1 MDDEALIDDCIS
13 GNARAQKSLFDRFA
27 PKMLGVVL
35 RYVNDKERANDILQ
49 DSFIKIFQNLTS
61 FKKDGSLEGWVR
73 RIVVNTAL
81 DYLRRNKKYL
91 GHVEIT
97 DISLNVSNSSDA
109 IGKLEKESLMEI
121 IQSLPDG
128 YRMVFNLY
136 AIEGYSHK
144 EIADKLEISENTSK
158 SQYSRA
164 KTAIQKLLEKY
175 GIER

>member
-1 MDDEALIDDCIS
+1 MNDEALIDECIT
-13 GNARAQKSLFDRFA
+13 GNARAQKSLFDRFS
-27 PKMLGVVL
+27 PKMMGVVL
-35 RYVNDKERANDILQ
+35 RYVNDRERANDVLQ
-49 DSFIKIFQNLTS
+49 DAFIKVFQNLTT

-91 GHVEIT
+91 GHTEIT
-97 DISLNVSNSSDA
+97 DISLATSKSSDA
-109 IGKLEKESLMEI
+109 IGKLEEESLLGI
-121 IQSLPDG
+121 IQSLPEG
-128 YRMVFNLY
+128 YRMIFNLY

-144 EIADKLEISENTSK
+144 EIADQLGISENTSK

>member
-1 MDDEALIDDCIS
+1 MNDEALIDDCIT
-13 GNARAQKSLFDRFA
+13 GDARAQKSLFDRFA
-27 PKMLGVVL
+27 PKMMGVVL
-35 RYVNDKERANDILQ
+35 RYVNDRERANDILQ
-49 DSFIKIFQNLTS
+49 DSFIKVFQNLTS

-91 GHVEIT
+91 GHVEIN
-97 DISLNVSNSSDA
+97 DISLDASKNSDA
-109 IGKLEKESLMEI
+109 IGKLEEESLLTI
-121 IQSLPDG
+121 INSLPEG
-128 YRMVFNLY
+128 YRVVFNLY

-144 EIADKLEISENTSK
+144 EIADQLNISEKTSK

-175 GIER
+175 NIER

>member
-13 GNARAQKSLFDRFA
+13 GNTRAQKSLFDRFA
-27 PKMLGVVL
+27 PKMMGVVL
-35 RYVNDKERANDILQ
+35 RYINDKERANDVLQ
-49 DSFIKIFQNLTS
+49 DSFIKVFQNLTS
-61 FKKDGSLEGWVR
+61 FKKNGSLEGWVR

-97 DISLNVSNSSDA
+97 DISLNISNNSDA
-109 IGKLEKESLMEI
+109 IGKLEKDSLMDI
-121 IQSLPDG
+121 IQSLPEG
-128 YRMVFNLY
+128 YRTVFNLY

-144 EIADKLEISENTSK
+144 EIADKLEITENTSK

-164 KTAIQKLLEKY
+164 KTTIQKLLEKY

>member
-35 RYVNDKERANDILQ
+35 RYVNNKERANDILQ

-109 IGKLEKESLMEI
+109 IGKLEKDSLMDI
-121 IQSLPDG
+121 IQSLPEG
-128 YRMVFNLY
+128 YRTVFNLY

-144 EIADKLEISENTSK
+144 EIADKLEITENTSK

-164 KTAIQKLLEKY
+164 KTAIQKLLEKH

>member
-109 IGKLEKESLMEI
+109 IGKLEKDSLMDI
-121 IQSLPDG
+121 IQSLPEG
-128 YRMVFNLY
+128 YRTVFNLY

-144 EIADKLEISENTSK
+144 EIADKLEITENTSK

>member
-35 RYVNDKERANDILQ
+35 RYVNDKELANDILQ

-97 DISLNVSNSSDA
+97 DISLNVSNSSYA

-121 IQSLPDG
+121 IQSLPMD
-128 YRMVFNLY
+128 
-136 AIEGYSHK
+136 IEWFLIYM
-144 EIADKLEISENTSK
+144 
-158 SQYSRA
+158 
-164 KTAIQKLLEKY
+164 LLRVILIKK
-175 GIER
+175 